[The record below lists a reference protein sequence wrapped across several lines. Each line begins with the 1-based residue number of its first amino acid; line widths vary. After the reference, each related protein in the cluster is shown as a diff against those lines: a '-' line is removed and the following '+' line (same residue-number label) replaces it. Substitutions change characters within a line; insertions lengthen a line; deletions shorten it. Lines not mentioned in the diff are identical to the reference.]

1 MRKVSLFKILVH
13 TTLTI
18 LTGGLWLVVLGIK
31 FLLSNSR

>member
-13 TTLTI
+13 TALTF
-18 LTGGLWLVVLGIK
+18 LTGGLWLIVLGIK

>member
-1 MRKVSLFKILVH
+1 MRKTGIFKILIH
-13 TTLTI
+13 TALTF

>member
-13 TTLTI
+13 TALTL
-18 LTGGLWLVVLGIK
+18 LTGGLWLIVLGIK